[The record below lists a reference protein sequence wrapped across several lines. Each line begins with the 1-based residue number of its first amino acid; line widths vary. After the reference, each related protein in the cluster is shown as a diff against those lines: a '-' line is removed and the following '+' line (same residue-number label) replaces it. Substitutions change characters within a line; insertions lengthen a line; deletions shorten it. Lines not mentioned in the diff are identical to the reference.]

1 MNRAD
6 ETAAKIE
13 TAERQSVGAAAG
25 SDDKLAKQLE
35 DFPGASPQSRPALH
49 NLLLRITHH
58 LDYEHSERNVI
69 DHRLRAIESL
79 MKATGSRTNRQAS
92 GAFVRYLLAICV
104 GVAGT
109 LAWQSYGEEA
119 KQTIATR
126 APELGW
132 SPETKQMIANW
143 VQQFGWTKQGN
154 GPERI
159 AVSVP
164 EAQMATVAQT
174 VPAAVT
180 PPTPSIDPEQV
191 HQIAV
196 DLAALEQ
203 TVDKLAGSQD
213 KIGRNIDRLQGA
225 VAEILVK
232 IPEPPPPPIAAA
244 PAVAGRPAPGRAP
257 SSENTQTEVALRASC
272 GPDVQRLC
280 AGFSRENGGVIKC
293 LNSHRM
299 ELSSICVAYFN
310 AQKGAP
316 KATSPNR

>member
-69 DHRLRAIESL
+69 DYRLRAIENQV
-79 MKATGSRTNRQAS
+79 KATGSQTKRRAS
-92 GAFVRYLLAICV
+92 RAFVRYLVAICV

-132 SPETKQMIANW
+132 SPEVRQMIAS
-143 VQQFGWTKQGN
+143 WTKPLA
-154 GPERI
+154 GPENTAAR
-159 AVSVP
+159 
-164 EAQMATVAQT
+164 
-174 VPAAVT
+174 PAASET
-180 PPTPSIDPEQV
+180 QKAANTAPATITPSAPAVPSFDPEQAK
-191 HQIAV
+191 QISQSLDALRQAV
-196 DLAALEQ
+196 ERLAA
-203 TVDKLAGSQD
+203 VQD
-213 KIGRNIDRLQGA
+213 QVKREMTSLQA
-225 VAEILVK
+225 ADAEILAK
-232 IPEPPPPPIAAA
+232 IQAPLRTSPVAPARNPAPVLPPRRVPLTSAA
-244 PAVAGRPAPGRAP
+244 PRP
-257 SSENTQTEVALRASC
+257 
-272 GPDVQRLC
+272 
-280 AGFSRENGGVIKC
+280 
-293 LNSHRM
+293 
-299 ELSSICVAYFN
+299 
-310 AQKGAP
+310 
-316 KATSPNR
+316 